1 MGSYL
6 EIFSSELWLTL
17 NEQKAYTQNNF
28 ATLVALITGLS
39 DEWVKRAMRRSWG
52 RVGIWENRVFEDLKA
67 FTTSEN
73 DFRYI
78 RKAIAA
84 IADAKPIGAG
94 NHDDSTT
101 STSHTDTISPGTK
114 GRAHS
119 DGKQAVPTSC
129 VPFIGTNSVRNKQ

>member
-67 FTTSEN
+67 FITSEN

-101 STSHTDTISPGTK
+101 STSHTDAISPGTK
-114 GRAHS
+114 GRDH
-119 DGKQAVPTSC
+119 
-129 VPFIGTNSVRNKQ
+129 